1 MLNNNMRCFEI
12 TEKTK
17 DQTRTKRLNNNM
29 RCFEI
34 ETLLFCA
41 DDTRLLNNNMR
52 CFEIVSESRR
62 PTWNWVK
69 Q

>member
-1 MLNNNMRCFEI
+1 MRCFEI
-12 TEKTK
+12 PFEDEDFTS
-17 DQTRTKRLNNNM
+17 NM
-29 RCFEI
+29 
-34 ETLLFCA
+34 
-41 DDTRLLNNNMR
+41 LNNNMR

>member
-1 MLNNNMRCFEI
+1 MRCFEIGYYVPDEYVFIELNNNMRCFEI
-12 TEKTK
+12 QSDHTPV
-17 DQTRTKRLNNNM
+17 LY
-29 RCFEI
+29 
-34 ETLLFCA
+34 LVS
-41 DDTRLLNNNMR
+41 LNNNMR

>member
-1 MLNNNMRCFEI
+1 MCCKRLMLNNNMRCFEI

-34 ETLLFCA
+34 
-41 DDTRLLNNNMR
+41 
-52 CFEIVSESRR
+52 VSESRR